1 MMMMLMVV
9 VVVVVV
15 VAVVGTFALVFM
27 FFPSSEF
34 LSGDEDVTQSKQF
47 SAGASRLHL
56 RPRRRVIRGRV
67 CVCVSVCVMS
77 SDIGVK

>member
-1 MMMMLMVV
+1 MMMMLMD
-9 VVVVVV
+9 VVVV
-15 VAVVGTFALVFM
+15 VAVVGTFVVTF
-27 FFPSSEF
+27 EF